1 VAAPTANLPNFTHV
15 YAEDFDTDQAIGVF
29 PDGATYDATW
39 IGYADWS
46 QDTSHNGYYVPSK
59 VLSTHDSYLDI
70 YVHSEF
76 ISGVWYHLSAVPF
89 PTDPASTAG
98 GTGRLYGRVS
108 VRAKSDIVA
117 GYKTAWLFW
126 PFSGN
131 WPAEGEIDF
140 PEGALGGP
148 VNAYL
153 HWAIS
158 DTGSPDYGG
167 QDAFESLGYSADVWH
182 TYTTEWKPGEV
193 KFYVDDVLVGTATK
207 AIPSTRMYW
216 ALQTE
221 TATDGV
227 TVPTNEAAG
236 HVLIDWVSIWDYTP
250 GSPGATSS
258 TSHLL
263 LMGVG

>member
-1 VAAPTANLPNFTHV
+1 VAPPTANLPNWTHV
-15 YAEDFDTDQAIGVF
+15 YAEDFNTAQAIGVF
-29 PDGATYDATW
+29 PDGVTYASTW

-70 YVHSEF
+70 YVHSEN
-76 ISGVWYHLSAVPF
+76 ISGVWYHMAAVPY
-89 PTDPASTAG
+89 PTDPRS
-98 GTGRLYGRVS
+98 TGRTYGRMS
-108 VRAKSDIVA
+108 VRAKMDTVV
-117 GYKTAWLFW
+117 GYKTAWLLW
-126 PFSGN
+126 PYSGN

-140 PEGALGGP
+140 PEAALGGP
-148 VNAYL
+148 VNAYV
-153 HWAIS
+153 HYAVA

-167 QDAFESLGYSADVWH
+167 QDAFEGLGYSTDVFH
-182 TYTTEWKPGEV
+182 DYTTEWSPGQV
-193 KFYVDDVLVGTATK
+193 KFYVDSVLVATATK
-207 AIPSTRMYW
+207 DIPSTPMYW

-227 TVPTNEAAG
+227 TVPDNAAAG

-250 GSPGATSS
+250 GSGVGGHTNR
-258 TSHLL
+258 L